1 MIEDSITGRE
11 SVSYGTEIGHKNT
24 RCKWNR
30 FGPMFAIEIRRKRV
44 DQMGAC
50 RHWRWHLDEVFVKVN
65 RSTNYLGRTVDHE
78 GEVLEC
84 FVTKTHRRLS
94 QSIPL
99 STIYSIRIA
108 PCIGGTTSRPTAPP
122 VSPRGAVSWPN
133 DAQAG

>member
-1 MIEDSITGRE
+1 VIEDSITGRE

-24 RCKWNR
+24 RFKWNR
-30 FGPMFAIEIRRKRV
+30 FGPMFATEIRRKRV

-50 RHWRWHLDEVFVKVN
+50 RRWHLDEVFVKVN
-65 RSTNYLGRTVDHE
+65 RSTNCLWRNVDHD

-84 FVTKTHRRLS
+84 FVTKTHRSSS